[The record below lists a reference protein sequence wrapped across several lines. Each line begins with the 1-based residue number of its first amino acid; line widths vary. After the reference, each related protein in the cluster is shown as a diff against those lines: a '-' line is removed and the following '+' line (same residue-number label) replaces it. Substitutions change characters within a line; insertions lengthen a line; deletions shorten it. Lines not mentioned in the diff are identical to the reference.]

1 MPRQIEPTNEFRSK
15 LLKLIPSEI
24 VAAYMVLQ
32 GIIPEE
38 SGKWGLIVVSLVL
51 LIITPFYLSR
61 FEKVKKASQIAFSTV
76 SFVVWVYTLG
86 GPFVHWNIHKPWI
99 ASIVLVLWTLIIPLF
114 FKNSVEEGE
123 PQ

>member
-1 MPRQIEPTNEFRSK
+1 MPREIKPTNEFRSK

-32 GIIPEE
+32 GIIPED
-38 SGKWGLIVVSLVL
+38 SGKWGLIIVSLVL
-51 LIITPFYLSR
+51 LIITPFYLSK
-61 FEKVKKASQIAFSTV
+61 FEKVKGTSQIAFSTF

-86 GPFVHWNIHKPWI
+86 GPFENWGVHKPWI

-114 FKNSVEEGE
+114 FKTNPED
-123 PQ
+123 